1 VKKIR
6 IEDVAN
12 EVGLSATA
20 VSFAFNSPDR
30 LNPKT
35 VERIRSVADR
45 LGYSPNPH
53 ARALLAKSIG
63 VIGILT
69 PQSLPSV
76 FANPFFS
83 AFHEGVGRVC
93 EEHRLSLMVISPTT
107 GSLSEASARA
117 PVDGLIVIGLNE
129 THQEVELLHRRQ
141 MPFVI
146 VDGDAITAPS
156 VNVDDEFGAW
166 QAANYLLER
175 GHRDI
180 LCLTFEQ
187 DHSDIHGDKVYGVGQ
202 RRLEGYKRAFA
213 AYGIPWD
220 DRVLIPTCT
229 SVAAGAE
236 ILYHLWQHAHPRPTA
251 LLAIADVIAIGV
263 LQAAAA
269 SHIHIPEE
277 LAVIG
282 YDDIPQATWVHPK
295 LTTVHQPMVEKGE
308 IAAQLL
314 LTLIAGEPQSH
325 ASLLLPTELVIRQ
338 SA

>member
-1 VKKIR
+1 MKKIR

-30 LNPKT
+30 LNSKT
-35 VERIRSVADR
+35 VARILDVADR

-63 VIGILT
+63 VLGILT

-83 AFHEGVGRVC
+83 AFHEGVGRLC
-93 EEHRLSLMVISPTT
+93 DEHCLSMMTISAAS

-117 PVDGLIVIGLNE
+117 PVDGLLVIGLN
-129 THQEVELLHRRQ
+129 QEHSEIELLHRRK

-146 VDGDAITAPS
+146 VDGDTDTVPS
-156 VNVDDEFGAW
+156 VNVDDEYGAW
-166 QAANYLLER
+166 QAADYLLSR

-180 LCLTFEQ
+180 VCLTFEK
-187 DHSDIHGDKVYGVGQ
+187 DPSDSHGDKVYGVGQ
-202 RRLEGYKRAFA
+202 RRLEGYKRAFQMHN
-213 AYGIPWD
+213 IPWD
-220 DRVLIPTCT
+220 DDILIPTQT
-229 SVAAGAE
+229 SVTAGANAFAE
-236 ILYHLWQHAHPRPTA
+236 LWERRTSRPTA
-251 LLAIADVIAIGV
+251 VLAVADVIAIGV
-263 LQAAAA
+263 LQAAAEA
-269 SHIHIPEE
+269 GVRIPDD
-277 LAVIG
+277 LSVIG
-282 YDDIPQATWVHPK
+282 FDDIPQAMWTHPR
-295 LTTVHQPMVEKGE
+295 LTTVHQPMIEKGE

-314 LTLIAGEPQSH
+314 ISLIAGETQTNKH
-325 ASLLLPTELVIRQ
+325 LLLPTGLVIRQ